1 VSKSGEKAFYKKWW
15 FWVIVILILGIAI
28 AIGSQRNKDKSSDS
42 NTNTD
47 TTVNETEP
55 ETKDE
60 DTKINYTNFLSV
72 QMGQKYE
79 EVVNLLGQGTEKTS
93 SEVSGVKTTLYSWE
107 AKGENNLNVTIQNGV
122 VIGKAQFG
130 LKSMDAGITL
140 EKYNGINNGMTYEQ
154 VKEILGEG
162 QIVSQDKSKN
172 SEITMYEYANKDGSN
187 ADITIS
193 GDSVKLKSQSGLK

>member
-1 VSKSGEKAFYKKWW
+1 MSKSGKKAFYKKWW
-15 FWVIVILILGIAI
+15 VWIIVILILGIAV
-28 AIGSQRNKDKSSDS
+28 GSQKGKDKSSDS
-42 NTNTD
+42 NTNND

-60 DTKINYTNFLSV
+60 DEDTKINYTNFLNV

-93 SEVSGVKTTLYSWE
+93 SEVSGIKTTLYSWE
-107 AKGENNLNVTIQNGV
+107 AKGGSNLNVTIQNGV

-172 SEITMYEYANKDGSN
+172 SELTMYEYINKDGSN
-187 ADITIS
+187 ANFTIN
-193 GDSVKLKSQSGLK
+193 GNSVKLKSQSGLK